1 MTAADLHR
9 EFGHVSTLPSSVSQR
24 QPESEVV
31 ALAQERDQ
39 LAAEVLELRHR
50 LLTSRDHAIGC
61 EAETGRARAD
71 LGRIQVQLNLSRNAV
86 EEAAIEFDLY
96 RQATALDKHEHNL
109 AVAEMIRQHERIVAD
124 RLEHIHQLAGEV
136 GQLREENV
144 RLNAQAEAFGRDA
157 AAMRNSRTWRIGSM
171 FTGPAAR
178 LRSAGLKRPRT

>member
-9 EFGHVSTLPSSVSQR
+9 EFGPVSSLPSSVSQR
-24 QPESEVV
+24 QPESEVI
-31 ALAQERDQ
+31 ALAHERDH

-71 LGRIQVQLNLSRNAV
+71 LGRIQVELSVTRNAV

-109 AVAEMIRQHERIVAD
+109 AVAEMIRHHERIVAD
-124 RLEHIHQLAGEV
+124 RIEHINQLAGEI
-136 GQLREENV
+136 GQLREENIRV
-144 RLNAQAEAFGRDA
+144 NALAEAFGRDA
-157 AAMRNSRTWRIGSM
+157 AAMRSSRTWRIGSM
-171 FTGPAAR
+171 ITGPAAR
-178 LRSAGLKRPRT
+178 FRSAKLKRPRT